1 MNFALTRLLQVR
13 PRILQ
18 LVWAAAPQ
26 VAGLLAQIIII
37 KLMSV
42 PEVAIRL
49 PTYNFAISATSIVFL
64 GLAYRQNRFVPTLQ
78 HILTLQGAAL
88 AWSMYFSFF
97 EDGRGYVMAGL
108 CVSVLASVSIILLQ
122 MLARF
127 TRPRYLIGATILSAT
142 VPNILWLDLWV
153 VTAIAIALLGVT
165 MKMAKDIA
173 TSNER
178 TSYEFRQ
185 SFYSIALQIPLLSLT
200 LFDPMIAKIMG
211 LSAYV
216 DYAILL
222 KIANGIFLL
231 LFSHLQ
237 LNILQNDTNS
247 VNLRLVSFSSFIL
260 LIIMLINSMFHG
272 LISVFIQCCI
282 LSLIINLVSIIVRI
296 HIRFEDGKLAF
307 AYFSASIVF
316 LYSALTY
323 GLSISNIRFENYA
336 VVIAAFMVVASLP
349 LLLRAARGIK
359 TNLPLAK
366 S

>member
-1 MNFALTRLLQVR
+1 MDFALTRLWQLR

-37 KLMSV
+37 KIMTE

-64 GLAYRQNRFVPTLQ
+64 GLAYRQTRFLPTLQ

-88 AWSMYFSFF
+88 AWSMYFSFSQ
-97 EDGRGYVMAGL
+97 DGRGYVVAGL

-122 MLARF
+122 MLAGL

-153 VTAIAIALLGVT
+153 VMAIAVGLLGVT

-173 TSNER
+173 SSNEQ
-178 TSYEFRQ
+178 TSYKFGQ

-211 LSAYV
+211 LQAYV

-237 LNILQNDTNS
+237 LNILQNDNNN

-260 LIIMLINSMFHG
+260 LIAISINSMFDG
-272 LISVFIQCCI
+272 IISVFIQCCI

-296 HIRFEDGKLAF
+296 HLRFENAKLVFAF
-307 AYFSASIVF
+307 FTASIVSV
-316 LYSALTY
+316 YSGMTY

-336 VVIAAFMVVASLP
+336 VVIAAFMVIASLP
-349 LLLRAARGIK
+349 LLWRAARGIK
-359 TNLPLAK
+359 TNVPLAE